1 MEQWWEC
8 RSCGIPNDPRYGS
21 CVSCGGAAVAAQ
33 QRRSANSPL
42 VTERRSILEQRF
54 GSQSSLSPLLPPA
67 STSSRQSFAFSS
79 PPVMTPSLQRQ
90 MEWNRSVIGDDE
102 EGAAAV
108 LSLVSMMSPRRSG
121 GAERFVSKG
130 GGGAERFASKGGDA
144 VASVIADLLR
154 QGTPQ
159 KPSLTLS
166 LGEDRRETTARD
178 SRRGSVVRSSPNA
191 GQAQTTTPG
200 ASNVGYASTVDTF
213 DLPFDVAGVLTAMQ
227 NHYNERIEH
236 GGEGSDHDGPPQRIM
251 HAPTVRSNAK
261 NKSASP
267 LRQPLGSVAFA
278 TDTTTAE
285 TIARLRAQLSD
296 ALIEAQAAREGGQRS
311 AALKD
316 RELAAAR
323 RELDHWKDQTMAS
336 QKQNHQ
342 LILELQRTNERNEVM
357 AVQLGR
363 LRVEADQRVPNLVAQ
378 EFRLR
383 LDTALEAR
391 AASLQAL
398 HAALG
403 LLAMSI
409 GDGLTR
415 KYVSH
420 TLDSAALLHSN
431 TVLSLQARV
440 AELEAK
446 LPHAGNS
453 PMALSSDATASE

>member
-1 MEQWWEC
+1 
-8 RSCGIPNDPRYGS
+8 
-21 CVSCGGAAVAAQ
+21 
-33 QRRSANSPL
+33 
-42 VTERRSILEQRF
+42 
-54 GSQSSLSPLLPPA
+54 
-67 STSSRQSFAFSS
+67 
-79 PPVMTPSLQRQ
+79 
-90 MEWNRSVIGDDE
+90 
-102 EGAAAV
+102 
-108 LSLVSMMSPRRSG
+108 
-121 GAERFVSKG
+121 
-130 GGGAERFASKGGDA
+130 
-144 VASVIADLLR
+144 
-154 QGTPQ
+154 
-159 KPSLTLS
+159 
-166 LGEDRRETTARD
+166 
-178 SRRGSVVRSSPNA
+178 
-191 GQAQTTTPG
+191 
-200 ASNVGYASTVDTF
+200 
-213 DLPFDVAGVLTAMQ
+213 
-227 NHYNERIEH
+227 
-236 GGEGSDHDGPPQRIM
+236 M

-278 TDTTTAE
+278 TDTATAE